1 MRCPKCGTENAEGK
15 ILCRTCGTR
24 LRSAGGTAGQAA
36 LTTRESDDQLRRRV
50 AYDLTRILWV
60 TAVVIAVGL
69 AMGLLLK

>member
-1 MRCPKCGTENAEGK
+1 MRCPKCGTENPEGK
-15 ILCRTCGTR
+15 ILCRTCGAR
-24 LRSAGGTAGQAA
+24 LRSAGGGGGHAA

-60 TAVVIAVGL
+60 TAVVIAAGL